1 MFKASLRKQY
11 GGATTVAVKIIPENN
26 EVDRTTLDHEMSI
39 MTKLN
44 HKNIVAIIGYCFLG
58 AVVLAYVIFIV
69 VIAVQIDF
77 FSLHLLLLTFFCF
90 FLFSQTKMLFKLTK
104 ATQWALQVS
113 VDCFDL
119 QIFFKNI
126 TTFVSGVMCKGLVM
140 EYLEL
145 GALNS
150 YLHDRFE
157 ANDLALPFIKF
168 ATDIAEGLV
177 FLAARNII
185 HRDLAARNIL
195 VKSANEV
202 KIADFGLSHI
212 IKEDGFYNLKSNR
225 PIPIKW

>member
-77 FSLHLLLLTFFCF
+77 FSLHLLLLTFFLF
-90 FLFSQTKMLFKLTK
+90 SFLFSQTKMLFKLTK

-113 VDCFDL
+113 VNCFDL
-119 QIFFKNI
+119 QFFLK
-126 TTFVSGVMCKGLVM
+126 TSLHLFQVSC
-140 EYLEL
+140 
-145 GALNS
+145 
-150 YLHDRFE
+150 
-157 ANDLALPFIKF
+157 
-168 ATDIAEGLV
+168 
-177 FLAARNII
+177 AR
-185 HRDLAARNIL
+185 
-195 VKSANEV
+195 V
-202 KIADFGLSHI
+202 
-212 IKEDGFYNLKSNR
+212 
-225 PIPIKW
+225 W